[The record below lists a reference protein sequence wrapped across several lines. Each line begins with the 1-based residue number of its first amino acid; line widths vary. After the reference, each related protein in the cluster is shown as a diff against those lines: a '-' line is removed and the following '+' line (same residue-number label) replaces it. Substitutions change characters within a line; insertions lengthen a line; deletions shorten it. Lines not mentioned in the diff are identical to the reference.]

1 MGYAWAMSNLGWLY
15 EQGLGVAQDY
25 LKVVEWYEK
34 AAAHGD
40 GWGMCL
46 LGCLYEM
53 GRGVAQDF
61 AKAQTWFDQTKK
73 RGMIVVRPP
82 RRNPQTCGSGSNPYP
97 PPTTGKS

>member
-25 LKVVEWYEK
+25 RKVVEWYEK

-46 LGCLYEM
+46 LGASMRWVE
-53 GRGVAQDF
+53 V
-61 AKAQTWFDQTKK
+61 
-73 RGMIVVRPP
+73 
-82 RRNPQTCGSGSNPYP
+82 
-97 PPTTGKS
+97 